1 MIVSEIT
8 PSLGRV
14 GEGTL
19 FEDIRPYTDEEIPAA
34 MNRIA
39 GSTSFPLLASY
50 VFPDR
55 NIDDVRREVRS
66 YKTIH
71 DFQMGMMYW
80 ANRKIIK
87 DSTASFACGGME
99 NIGALTQ
106 NAHLYVSN
114 HRDIMLDA
122 ALFQNVLVDN
132 GHDTTEITFG
142 ANLMQG
148 QIVIDIGKSNKMFKV
163 ARPGGSVREFYRSS
177 LLLSEYMRHVIT
189 EKQHSVWI
197 AQRNGRT
204 KDGKDRTD
212 QGIIKML
219 CMSHSDDKVMA
230 IADLNIVPVSVSYEW
245 EPCDILKTVE
255 LYERQF
261 GPYIKKPGEDL
272 NSILTGITQYKGN
285 VHFEVCKPLSLD
297 ELNEFSDLTSVEFHK
312 AVANL
317 LDQRICSS
325 YHLYPNNYIAHDI
338 LYGNRKYS
346 AMYSSEERDAFVHRM
361 NKLQKYEDECDMDK
375 LYEIFLGI
383 YANPVTLPIP
393 PQGREL

>member
-14 GEGTL
+14 GEEPL

-87 DSTASFACGGME
+87 DSTASFACGGIE

-383 YANPVTLPIP
+383 YANPVTLPK
-393 PQGREL
+393 GRSFR